1 MKPRIIAAALLGS
14 LVATLPAAAD
24 RRRSRGRVAQ
34 QPVEEEAVDQDGPEA
49 TTQLGVTI
57 DELVAVAVRQS
68 PDLARSRQDR
78 ESARGQALAA
88 RKEQQWVVSAGSQIE
103 RFSLANDDE
112 INKEL
117 RAFDTV
123 AENKLSANLGI
134 GRNLPTGGNIGLEFA
149 VIRTAR
155 ELAIPEDFL
164 GEPQPDGTVAANEAG
179 FAIDDTVT
187 TFQSQAK
194 LTFRQ
199 PLARGFGSTVALAQE
214 KKGDLAAAEAT
225 LKAQLAAEEMLRDIV
240 VGYWELA
247 FADYEVQTRA
257 GSLLAAKTQEKQ
269 SQKEFRADVAA
280 ANAITAIQFEI
291 ATREDALLES
301 KIQYEKKSLELRKRV
316 GLELSRRELVLR
328 PMEKFEPGED
338 EFDVE
343 DVLRASKKGN
353 RRVASL
359 ILAKRQADLDVKV
372 AKNGMLPQVDLSL
385 SGAVLGTGDTPD
397 KAFTRATTG
406 GYLVSAGLTVQFDVG
421 GAAKGA
427 HDAAIARRQ
436 RVAIDQADV
445 ERTVETEVVHAVHQ
459 ATAARQRIA
468 LAARAMKHG
477 EANIDAERANIQSGR
492 STMFNLMQR
501 QTDLYNS
508 KIRYGRAVA
517 DYHIAVA
524 QVQFLG
530 GTLLEQYDVSVR
542 PVKRSARN

>member
-24 RRRSRGRVAQ
+24 RRRNRGRVAEQ
-34 QPVEEEAVDQDGPEA
+34 SVDDEAVDQDGPEA
-49 TTQLGVTI
+49 TAQLGVTI

-78 ESARGQALAA
+78 ESARGQAQAA
-88 RKEQQWVVSAGSQIE
+88 RKDQQWVVSAGSQLE

-155 ELAIPEDFL
+155 ELAIPEGFL
-164 GEPQPDGTVAANEAG
+164 GEQQPDGTVAANEAG
-179 FAIDDTVT
+179 FAIDDTIT

-240 VGYWELA
+240 IGYWELA

-257 GSLLAAKTQEKQ
+257 GSLLAARNQEKQ
-269 SQKEFRADVAA
+269 TQKEFRADVAA
-280 ANAITAIQFEI
+280 QNAITAIQFEI

-301 KIQYEKKSLELRKRV
+301 KIQYEKKSLDLRRRV

-328 PMEKFEPGED
+328 PMERFEPGDD
-338 EFDVE
+338 EFDVD

-372 AKNGMLPQVDLSL
+372 AKNAMLPQVDLSL

-436 RVAIDQADV
+436 RVAVDQADI

-468 LAARAMKHG
+468 LAARAVKLG
-477 EANIDAERANIQSGR
+477 EENIVAERANIQSGR

-501 QTDLYNS
+501 QSDLYNS
-508 KIRYGRAVA
+508 KLRYGRAVA

-542 PVKRSARN
+542 PVKRSKK